1 MRRLPECRRLWLPVG
16 TISLILISV
25 QALEP
30 IKIPHEIFQEF
41 IEPGLKQPPQKA
53 TASQEITSNIGN
65 DLLNIKKMS
74 WNLKDYLKETPL
86 REGAMPSGL
95 QAFGSESI
103 FEIVTETGVLIQKL
117 LDIVIKF
124 EDDATDKDYE
134 ADPEL
139 DIKHAKALAALQKI
153 KSVVP
158 QITMF
163 TIDTPIDFWKL
174 TPIEPD
180 SPDLVVWKALE
191 SLIIPLNI
199 DIEDPIQRAMMWLG
213 YTFEPNTSGTSG
225 IWSINPGKADLRVKI
240 LKSIAKGI
248 DESVTIWSNPWENFR
263 DAIVDTAMEIYI
275 PDEFKEDMVFV
286 MGGKL
291 LARVELYLDRVNKLG
306 RYLGEYSEDAMLL
319 IKALPEGWDRED

>member
-1 MRRLPECRRLWLPVG
+1 
-16 TISLILISV
+16 
-25 QALEP
+25 
-30 IKIPHEIFQEF
+30 
-41 IEPGLKQPPQKA
+41 
-53 TASQEITSNIGN
+53 
-65 DLLNIKKMS
+65 MS

-213 YTFEPNTSGTSG
+213 YTFEPNTS
-225 IWSINPGKADLRVKI
+225 
-240 LKSIAKGI
+240 
-248 DESVTIWSNPWENFR
+248 
-263 DAIVDTAMEIYI
+263 VDTAMEIYI